1 MSWSFFCVAGT
12 FFHLLVPLGSRMRV
26 DRAIALLGSLM
37 PHQVGLPSWA
47 AEGNCACTLPLNLS
61 IKLIA
66 FSCFAL

>member
-1 MSWSFFCVAGT
+1 
-12 FFHLLVPLGSRMRV
+12 MRV

-47 AEGNCACTLPLNLS
+47 AEGNYARTVPLNLS